1 MTTAPTN
8 PSEPTQTATS
18 ERPLLITVA
27 QAADALAL
35 SRSSIY
41 QLIWTEQ
48 LVPIRI
54 GPSVRFSVLQI
65 EQFVADRL
73 GQNSS

>member
-1 MTTAPTN
+1 MTTTPTTS
-8 PSEPTQTATS
+8 PVPTRES
-18 ERPLLITVA
+18 VKDRPLLITVA
-27 QAADALAL
+27 QAAELLSL

-41 QLIWTEQ
+41 QLIWSDQ

-54 GPSVRFSVLQI
+54 GRSVRFSVRQI

-73 GQNSS
+73 A